1 MRKYSFILVFF
12 CMFVQTNFIPAVSR
26 DSYIY
31 AQNSTEA
38 PDNKKPLELIKSD
51 FNTAVDDG
59 VRLAKAP
66 FHFEGHD
73 WLTFGAVVGTTAL
86 AFTVDEDVRDFMQR
100 NHTDFLDKYT
110 VIGRQYG
117 EVVNAGIL
125 SGVIYLGGLAA
136 GSTDVRETGRMMI
149 ETLAY
154 AGIVTTVLK
163 TALGRSRPF
172 TNRGAFDY
180 KGFQFKTETTS
191 LPSGHSTVAF
201 AMTTVLASRIK
212 NTYASIGLY
221 SLVAFTA
228 FQRMYDDKHWL
239 SDTILGAAIGH
250 FIGQAIVSYGEKK
263 DTDTSMSLQPSIS
276 PYGFAIVIPL

>member
-1 MRKYSFILVFF
+1 MHKYYLTLISFCFFLQISFVPISGTGTLVFA
-12 CMFVQTNFIPAVSR
+12 QTNTSGE
-26 DSYIY
+26 
-31 AQNSTEA
+31 NT
-38 PDNKKPLELIKSD
+38 KKPLELIKSD

-59 VRLAKAP
+59 LKLTKAP
-66 FHFEGHD
+66 FHFDGSD
-73 WLTFGAVVGTTAL
+73 WLTFGGVVGTTAL
-86 AFTVDEDVRDFMQR
+86 AFTVDEDVRDFMHR

-110 VIGRQYG
+110 VVGRQYG
-117 EVVNAGIL
+117 EVVTAGLI
-125 SGVIYLGGLAA
+125 SGVVYLGGLAA

-163 TALGRSRPF
+163 SALGRSRPYL
-172 TNRGAFDY
+172 NEGAF
-180 KGFQFKTETTS
+180 KFRGLQFKNEHIS

-201 AMTTVLASRIK
+201 AMSSVLAARIN

-221 SLVAFTA
+221 SLAAFTA

-250 FIGQAIVSYGEKK
+250 FIGQAIVSYGSK
-263 DTDTSMSLQPSIS
+263 DNSGISMHLQPSVS
-276 PYGFAIVIPL
+276 PYGFAVIIPL

>member
-1 MRKYSFILVFF
+1 MRKYSLTLVFF
-12 CMFVQTNFIPAVSR
+12 CLFVQTNFIPSVSA

-31 AQNSTEA
+31 AQNNSEA
-38 PDNKKPLELIKSD
+38 QDNKKPLELIKSD

-59 VRLAKAP
+59 VKLAKAP
-66 FHFEGHD
+66 FHFESHD
-73 WLTFGAVVGTTAL
+73 WLTLGGVVGTTAL
-86 AFTVDEDVRDFMQR
+86 AFTVDEDVRSFMQR
-100 NHTDFLDKYT
+100 NHTSFLDKYT

-136 GSTDVRETGRMMI
+136 GSTDMRETGRMMI

-163 TALGRSRPF
+163 TALGRSRPYM
-172 TNRGAFDY
+172 NRGAFDY

-201 AMTTVLASRIK
+201 AMTTVLASRIH

-221 SLVAFTA
+221 SLAAFTA

-250 FIGQAIVSYGEKK
+250 FIGQAIVSYGEKE
-263 DTDTSMSLQPSIS
+263 DNDTSLSLQPSVS
-276 PYGFAIVIPL
+276 PYGFAIIIPL